1 MYSFKFSHAAGL
13 VDPNCMLTR
22 GLVDPNSMR
31 FNSFRGPSG
40 AESITLRV
48 CMCHDCH
55 DSHDYHDCHDSENP
69 PTGGDFLR
77 VPLEGLNR
85 ES

>member
-31 FNSFRGPSG
+31 FNSLLSG
-40 AESITLRV
+40 GSRVAFVYETRNGLR
-48 CMCHDCH
+48 
-55 DSHDYHDCHDSENP
+55 E
-69 PTGGDFLR
+69 
-77 VPLEGLNR
+77 
-85 ES
+85 